1 MSSQPWTFGPV
12 GDLAWQRFPEARKQ
26 IAALVC
32 TELQDAIDDDR
43 APEPVDQHEY
53 ALHAVGPLV
62 RDLGLVD
69 LDRDLVRRFCLFCRD
84 LLGYSGADG
93 YQVSHVLAM
102 YVLDGLDGPPVVRV
116 IRQVDP
122 GLIELVR
129 ARFPGMWAEE

>member
-1 MSSQPWTFGPV
+1 MSAQPWAFGPV
-12 GDLAWQRFPEARKQ
+12 GDLAWQHFPEAREEIKD
-26 IAALVC
+26 LVC
-32 TELQDAIDDDR
+32 TELQDAIDEDR

-84 LLGYSGADG
+84 LLGYPGPDG
-93 YQVSHVLAM
+93 YEVSHVLGM
-102 YVLDGLDGPPVVRV
+102 YVLYGLDGPPVVRV

-122 GLIELVR
+122 GLIELVQ
-129 ARFPGMWAEE
+129 ARFPGTWAED

>member
-1 MSSQPWTFGPV
+1 MSTQPRAFGPV
-12 GDLAWQRFPEARKQ
+12 GDRAWQHFPEAREQ
-26 IAALVC
+26 ITDLVC
-32 TELQDAIDDDR
+32 TQMRRAIDADQM
-43 APEPVDQHEY
+43 PEPVDQFEY
-53 ALHAVGPLV
+53 ALQAVRPLI

-84 LLGYSGADG
+84 LLGYSGPDG
-93 YQVSHVLAM
+93 NQVSYVLGM

>member
-1 MSSQPWTFGPV
+1 M
-12 GDLAWQRFPEARKQ
+12 GDLAWQHFPEAREH
-26 IAALVC
+26 ITDLVC
-32 TELQDAIDDDR
+32 TELQRAIDADR
-43 APEPVDQHEY
+43 MPQPVDQFEY

-62 RDLGLVD
+62 EDLGLVD

-84 LLGYSGADG
+84 LLDYSGPDG
-93 YQVSHVLAM
+93 YEVSHVLGM

-129 ARFPGMWAEE
+129 ARFPGFWAEE